1 MLNRI
6 RFGAIAAAF
15 ATILS
20 ATTAKAEIYTEY
32 VTGTNLPTG
41 QGMITPSATNLGLA
55 INLAGLATAVIPN
68 TAAVAG
74 SFLLIDKNLDATGT
88 GPMYFAGGEITL
100 TNFSYNISLGFLGSV
115 VATGNGVGF
124 TFTGGPIQVTNNN
137 FSITSATTGTL
148 SINAGSISL
157 VGSVLGQSV
166 NTSLDFVKDPVSQDF
181 SGLTSPIPGRA
192 DADQTGTDTDTQSH
206 NGYNVLGGVPNPG
219 QTGFS
224 NIDTDGAETFI
235 NYNGFNIATTII
247 SGSLTLPT
255 TITITGSTT
264 VSVPEVSSIAL
275 IGASV
280 VGLGV
285 IARRRRSA

>member
-41 QGMITPSATNLGLA
+41 QGMITPSPSNLGLA
-55 INLAGLATAVIPN
+55 INLAGLANVVVPN
-68 TAAVAG
+68 TNAAPG
-74 SFLLIDKNLDATGT
+74 SYLIIDKNLDATGSGT
-88 GPMYFAGGEITL
+88 MYFSGGLITL
-100 TNFSYNISLGFLGSV
+100 VDFNYTVPVGFLGTLTV
-115 VATGNGVGF
+115 VGNGIGF
-124 TFTGGPIQVTNNN
+124 TFSGGPITVTNNN
-137 FSITSATTGTL
+137 FSITSATTGSL
-148 SINAGSISL
+148 SINAGSIALSGTL
-157 VGSVLGQSV
+157 LGQPIS
-166 NTSLDFVKDPVSQDF
+166 TSLDFAADPVTQDF
-181 SGLTSPIPGRA
+181 SGLTAPIPGRA

-206 NGYNVLGGVPNPG
+206 NGYNVLGGVPDPG
-219 QTGFS
+219 LTGFS

-235 NYNGFNIATTII
+235 NYNGFSIATTIT

>member
-41 QGMITPSATNLGLA
+41 QGMITPSPSNLGLS
-55 INLAGLATAVIPN
+55 INLAGLANAVIPN
-68 TAAVAG
+68 TAVTPG
-74 SFLLIDKNLDATGT
+74 SFLIIDKNLDATGT
-88 GPMYFAGGEITL
+88 GELYFTGGQLTL
-100 TNFSYNISLGFLGSV
+100 VDFSYNISLGFLGSV
-115 VATGNGVGF
+115 VATGTGVGF
-124 TFTGGPIQVTNNN
+124 TFSGGPIQVTNNVFN
-137 FSITSATTGTL
+137 ITSATVGTL
-148 SINAGSISL
+148 SINSGSISL
-157 VGSVLGQSV
+157 VGTVLGQPV
-166 NTSLDFVKDPVSQDF
+166 DASLDFDDEPVTQEF
-181 SGLTSPIPGRA
+181 SGLTAPIPGRA
-192 DADQTGTDTDTQSH
+192 DADGTGTDIDTQPH
-206 NGYNVLGGVPNPG
+206 NGYNVMGGVPDPG
-219 QTGFS
+219 LTGNS

-235 NYNGFNIATTII
+235 NYNGFNIATTIT
-247 SGSLTLPT
+247 SGSLVLPT